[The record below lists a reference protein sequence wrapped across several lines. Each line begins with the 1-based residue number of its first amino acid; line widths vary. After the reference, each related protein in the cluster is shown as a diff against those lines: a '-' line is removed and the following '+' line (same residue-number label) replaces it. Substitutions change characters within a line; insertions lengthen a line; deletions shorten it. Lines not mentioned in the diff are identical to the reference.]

1 MIAILLIALFPQEP
15 AAADSWSWRAAPY
28 LWATNV
34 DGRAR
39 IGSTAV
45 DFGADFGDLVENMDG
60 AGLIFV
66 EARKGRLSLLG
77 DFVFLGLEQDGMRQ
91 SGIPTSGEL
100 DTTIVQFASLY
111 RTSETSPLEFGGG
124 ARWTQMDSE
133 LSVGAATVSED
144 VDVLDGFAAARA
156 SWMLA
161 DRWSLTF
168 YGDLGAG
175 DSDFTW
181 QASGL
186 LGFRFAQWGSAELGY
201 RMLDY
206 DFENSV
212 SEVDLTFEGLL
223 LGVVFWF

>member
-1 MIAILLIALFPQEP
+1 MIAILLLAFSPQEP
-15 AAADSWSWRAAPY
+15 APTDTWSWRAAPY
-28 LWATNV
+28 LWATNI
-34 DGRAR
+34 DGSAR
-39 IGSTAV
+39 IGSTGV
-45 DFGADFGDLVENMDG
+45 DFSADFGDLVENMDG
-60 AGLIFV
+60 AGLVFV

-77 DFVFLGLEQDGMRQ
+77 DFVFLGLEQDGQRQ

-100 DTTIVQFASLY
+100 DTTIVQVASLY
-111 RTSETSPLEFGGG
+111 RVSETSPLEFGGG

-133 LSVGAATVSED
+133 LTVGAATASED
-144 VDVLDGFAAARA
+144 IDVLDGFMAARA

-175 DSDFTW
+175 DSDLTW

-186 LGFRFAQWGSAELGY
+186 LGFRLAKWCSAELGY

-206 DFENSV
+206 DFESSV
-212 SEVDLTFEGLL
+212 SELDLTFEGML
-223 LGVVFWF
+223 LGVTFWF